1 MAVEV
6 ADRVYR
12 LGAALVNWFIVEDG
26 GRVTVVDAGN
36 PNQLGQLAPALG
48 SLGRSMADVE
58 AVLLTHAHGDH
69 LGSSAHIKDE
79 SGAAVHVH
87 EGDAALARGEAHR
100 EYERHY
106 VRDLNRLS
114 AWKALLFFARGG
126 ALKAPPVAELST
138 FDDGEQ
144 LEVPGRPTVIH
155 TPGHT
160 DGSACI
166 TLGDR
171 GVLFTGD
178 ALVTLNILTGATG
191 PRVMPGAFNKS
202 SAAALES
209 LSRLE
214 GSPASTVLPGHG
226 EPWTGTVSEAIAE
239 ARRVGPS

>member
-1 MAVEV
+1 M
-6 ADRVYR
+6 D
-12 LGAALVNWFIVEDG
+12 
-26 GRVTVVDAGN
+26 
-36 PNQLGQLAPALG
+36 
-48 SLGRSMADVE
+48 DVE

-106 VRDLNRLS
+106 VRDLTRLS
-114 AWKALLFFARGG
+114 AWKALLFFLRGG

-138 FDDGEQ
+138 FGDGEQ
-144 LEVPGRPTVIH
+144 LDVPGRPTVIH

-202 SAAALES
+202 SAGALES
-209 LSRLE
+209 LTRLE
-214 GSPASTVLPGHG
+214 GAPASTILPGHG
-226 EPWTGTVSEAIAE
+226 EPWTGRVSEAIAE
-239 ARRVGPS
+239 ARRIGPS